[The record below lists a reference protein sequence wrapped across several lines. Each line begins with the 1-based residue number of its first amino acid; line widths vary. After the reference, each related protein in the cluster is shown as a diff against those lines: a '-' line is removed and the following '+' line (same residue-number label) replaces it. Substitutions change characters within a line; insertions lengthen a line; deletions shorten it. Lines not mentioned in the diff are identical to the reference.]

1 MEEKICSKCKIVKPI
16 TEFHKNSYRKVGYRS
31 DCKDCKKLLSK
42 KYRGEKKEIIDEYN
56 RNYRILKKEGYVF
69 DNTILSDEERRL
81 RHNLR
86 CKNYTEKRLKSDS
99 LYKLKVYIRKSIARS
114 FTNYTKSKKYEEILG
129 LSYDKFKIYI
139 ESLFTDGM
147 SWENYGEWQLDHK
160 VPISWA
166 KTEEQVYELNKY
178 TNFQP
183 LWSSENQSKG
193 NRYESI

>member
-1 MEEKICSKCKIVKPI
+1 MEEKVCSKCKITKPI

-42 KYRGEKKEIIDEYN
+42 KYREEKKEVIDEYN
-56 RNYRILKKEGYVF
+56 KNYRMLKKEGYVF
-69 DNTILSDEERRL
+69 DITLLSDEERRL

-86 CKNYTEKRLKSDS
+86 CKKYTEKRLKSDS
-99 LYKLKVYIRKSIARS
+99 LYKLKVYTRKSIARS
-114 FTNYTKSKKYEEILG
+114 FTNYTKSKKYEDILG
-129 LSYDKFKIYI
+129 ITYDKFKIYI
-139 ESLFTDGM
+139 ESLFTEGM
-147 SWENYGEWQLDHK
+147 TWENYGEWQLDHK
-160 VPISWA
+160 IPLSWA

-193 NRYESI
+193 NRYESM

>member
-42 KYRGEKKEIIDEYN
+42 KYREEKKEIIDEYN
-56 RNYRILKKEGYVF
+56 RNYRKLKKEGYVF
-69 DNTILSDEERRL
+69 DNTMLSDEERRL

-99 LYKLKVYIRKSIARS
+99 LYKLKVYVRKSIARS
-114 FTNYTKSKKYEEILG
+114 FTNYTKSKKYEDILG
-129 LSYDKFKIYI
+129 ISYDKFKVYI
-139 ESLFTDGM
+139 EELFTEGM

-160 VPISWA
+160 TPISWA
-166 KTEEQVYELNKY
+166 ETEEQVYELNRY

-193 NRYESI
+193 NRYKSV